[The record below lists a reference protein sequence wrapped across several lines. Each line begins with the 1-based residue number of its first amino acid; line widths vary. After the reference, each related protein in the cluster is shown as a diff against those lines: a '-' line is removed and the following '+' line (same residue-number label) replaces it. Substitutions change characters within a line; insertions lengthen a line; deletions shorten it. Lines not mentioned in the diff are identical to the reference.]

1 MREGLAPDL
10 MYDSCRSRKP
20 ERLSSGVRGLGA
32 EGGVPVERTCISN
45 SPPSELKDGRD
56 RLSWT
61 TAGGGNGRGEKLG
74 GDGDLGLELRVAE
87 AGRADTE

>member
-1 MREGLAPDL
+1 VRGGLVLDL
-10 MYDSCRSRKP
+10 RYDSCRSRKP
-20 ERLSSGVRGLGA
+20 ERLSSGVRGLRA

-56 RLSWT
+56 RLSWM
-61 TAGGGNGRGEKLG
+61 TAGGGNGRREKVG
-74 GDGDLGLELRVAE
+74 GDGDLGPELRIAE